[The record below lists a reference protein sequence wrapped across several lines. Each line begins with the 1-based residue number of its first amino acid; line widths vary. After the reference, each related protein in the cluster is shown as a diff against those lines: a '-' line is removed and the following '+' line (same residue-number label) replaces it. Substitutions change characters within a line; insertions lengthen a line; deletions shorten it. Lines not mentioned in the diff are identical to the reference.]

1 MSASGANADVSDDP
15 ALGDLLELL
24 SDEYARDILAA
35 TSVRPMSANEIAE
48 ACEMSPPTVY
58 RRVDRLK
65 TYGLVEEE
73 TRVEPSGNDYR
84 VYTATLRE
92 VTLALDEGT
101 FEAVVDRVADE
112 SAEPFP
118 GANEDDPADRFV
130 RMWEG
135 L

>member
-1 MSASGANADVSDDP
+1 MTASGANADVSDDP

-92 VTLALDEGT
+92 VTLALDEGR

-112 SAEPFP
+112 SEEPFP

>member
-112 SAEPFP
+112 SEEPFP